1 MAGSVGRALIVVSR
15 YNGEVTER
23 LLEGARAA
31 LARHGWDGALVDV
44 IWVPG
49 AFELPLALDQ
59 ALGTKRYR
67 LGVALGAVIRGETA
81 HFDYVAQAAATGIRE
96 ASVRHGVPVGFGVL
110 TCDTEEQAMARAGGE
125 AGHKGVEAAESAVA
139 MLQVLDDLARRA
151 AT

>member
-1 MAGSVGRALIVVSR
+1 MVSR
-15 YNGEVTER
+15 YNEEVTQR

-59 ALGTKRYR
+59 ALATKRYR

-81 HFDYVAQAAATGIRE
+81 HFDYVAQAAAAGIRE
-96 ASVRHGVPVGFGVL
+96 ASVRHGIPVGFGVL
-110 TCDTEEQAMARAGGE
+110 TCDTEEQALARAGGE
-125 AGHKGVEAAESAVA
+125 VGHKGVEAAESAVA
-139 MLQVLDDLARRA
+139 MVQVLDDLAHRA

>member
-1 MAGSVGRALIVVSR
+1 MAASVGRALIVVSR
-15 YNGEVTER
+15 YNEEVTRR
-23 LLEGARAA
+23 LLEGAREA
-31 LARHGWDGALVDV
+31 LARHGWDGAAVDV

-96 ASVRHGVPVGFGVL
+96 ASVRHGIPVGFGVL
-110 TCDTEEQAMARAGGE
+110 TCDTEEQALARAGGE
-125 AGHKGVEAAESAVA
+125 VGHKGVEAAESAVA
-139 MLQVLDDLARRA
+139 MVKVLDDLARRA